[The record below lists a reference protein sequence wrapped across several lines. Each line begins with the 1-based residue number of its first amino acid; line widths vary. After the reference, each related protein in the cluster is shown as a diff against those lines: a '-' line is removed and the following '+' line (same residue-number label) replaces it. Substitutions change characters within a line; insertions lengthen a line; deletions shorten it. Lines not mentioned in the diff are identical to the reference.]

1 MGFTVNGNGGYPS
14 QHDQQHLYRGGG
26 PLHAHLTSSS
36 ANSTPRRY
44 DPASLFAN
52 QVRCPR

>member
-14 QHDQQHLYRGGG
+14 QHDQQHLYRGGN
-26 PLHAHLTSSS
+26 PLPAHLTSSS